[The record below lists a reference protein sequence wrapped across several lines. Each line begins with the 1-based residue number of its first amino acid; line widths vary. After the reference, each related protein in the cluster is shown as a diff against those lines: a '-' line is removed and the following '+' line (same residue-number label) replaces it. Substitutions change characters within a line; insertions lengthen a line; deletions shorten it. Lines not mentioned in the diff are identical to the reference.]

1 MTTIKNDE
9 NKVTL
14 RMVVKYFIK
23 KSKPY
28 KWLILLSL
36 LWSIIIAW
44 ISIVAPIYQ
53 TKLVDIVSMTW
64 IEKPELVTML
74 LKVLLI
80 LLILELINNWAW
92 RLVWFPMIKFEN
104 DATKDIYEECFQ
116 YIHKHSYR
124 FFSNNLSWSLIRKIS
139 KLAGSYETVV
149 DIFIFQILN
158 MIIFIPM
165 TIIIVMRES
174 ITIWFM
180 FLWFVIIYT
189 SIQIIFFNITKKY
202 EIEANEQNSKATWE
216 LSDSIINN
224 FNVSVFASL
233 PHEFKRFKE
242 TLTWRM
248 RVKKKQWTRG
258 ERSFFASGMT
268 ASIFSIWSIYFA
280 IKAWGAWIVSASV
293 IILVQ
298 LYVMRISNQLS
309 NIRYIL
315 KAMSRALWESTEML
329 EILNTPHEIQD
340 HTNKKLRVWDGKIDF
355 ENVTFSYIEWKN
367 VFNDLNLSIKPWEKV
382 AIVWASGSWKT
393 TLIKLLFRFFDI
405 QWWKI
410 LIDWQ
415 DISQV
420 TQDSLR
426 EQLSMVPQDPLLFHR
441 TIRENIAYWKPNATE
456 QEIIAVAKMA
466 KCHDFISG
474 LKDGYESYVWE
485 RWIKLSWWERQR
497 IAIAR
502 AILENKS
509 ILVMDEATSS
519 LDSESEKYIQDAMD
533 EVMKNKT
540 CIVIAHRLSTIAKM
554 DKIIVMDNWNIVEK
568 WSHNI
573 LIQNKDWIYQKLRS
587 IQSGWFLTD
596 EKKSE

>member
-1 MTTIKNDE
+1 
-9 NKVTL
+9 
-14 RMVVKYFIK
+14 MVVKYFLK

-36 LWSIIIAW
+36 IWSIIVAW
-44 ISIVAPIYQ
+44 VSIVSPIYQ

-64 IEKPELVTML
+64 EKSELVTML
-74 LKVLLI
+74 LKLLLI
-80 LLILELINNWAW
+80 ILILDLINIWAW
-92 RLVWFPMIKFEN
+92 RCVWFPMIKYEN
-104 DATKDIYEECFQ
+104 EATKDIYEECFQ

-124 FFSNNLSWSLIRKIS
+124 FFSNNLTWSLIRKIS
-139 KLAGSYETVV
+139 KLAWSYETVV
-149 DIFIFQILN
+149 DVFIFQILN
-158 MIIFIPM
+158 MVIFIPM
-165 TIIIVMRES
+165 TIIIVMRENVK
-174 ITIWFM
+174 IWLV
-180 FLWFVIIYT
+180 FLAFVIVYT
-189 SIQIIFFNITKKY
+189 TLQIIFFNITKKY
-202 EIEANEQNSKATWE
+202 EIEANERNSKTTWE

-224 FNVSVFASL
+224 FNVLIFASL
-233 PHEFKRFKE
+233 PYEFKRFKE
-242 TLTWRM
+242 TLTSWINIRW
-248 RVKKKQWTRG
+248 KQWRLWEWTY
-258 ERSFFASGMT
+258 FTSGVIT
-268 ASIFSIWSIYFA
+268 CIFGIWSIYFA
-280 IKAWGAWIVSASV
+280 IKAWWSGLIPASV

-309 NIRYIL
+309 NVRHIL
-315 KAMSRALWESTEML
+315 KALSRALWESTEML
-329 EILNTPHEIQD
+329 EILETPHEIQD
-340 HTNKKLRVWDGKIDF
+340 YTNKKIKIWNGKIDF
-355 ENVTFSYIEWKN
+355 EDVTFSYIEWKK
-367 VFNDLNLSIKPWEKV
+367 VFDGLNLSIKPGEKI

-393 TLIKLLFRFFDI
+393 SLIKLLFRFFDI

-426 EQLSMVPQDPLLFHR
+426 EQLSMVPQDPILFHR
-441 TIRENIAYWKPNATE
+441 TIKENIAYGRPNATE
-456 QEIIAVAKMA
+456 QEIIAAAKMA
-466 KCHDFISG
+466 KCHDFISS
-474 LKDGYESYVWE
+474 LKDGYESFVWE

-554 DKIIVMDNWNIVEK
+554 DKIIVMDNWKIVEK
-568 WSHNI
+568 WSHNV
-573 LIQNKDWIYQKLRS
+573 LIQNEDWIYHKLWS

-596 EKKSE
+596 ENL

>member
-1 MTTIKNDE
+1 MTTVENNE
-9 NKVTL
+9 NKITL
-14 RMVVKYFIK
+14 RMVIKYFIK

-28 KWLILLSL
+28 KRLILLSL

-80 LLILELINNWAW
+80 LLILELTNNWAR

-174 ITIWFM
+174 ITIWLM
-180 FLWFVIIYT
+180 FLWFVIVYT
-189 SIQIIFFNITKKY
+189 TIQIIFFNITKKY
-202 EIEANEQNSKATWE
+202 EIAANEQNSKATWE

-233 PHEFKRFKE
+233 PYEFKRFKE

-248 RVKKKQWTRG
+248 KVKKKQWTRW

-280 IKAWGAWIVSASV
+280 IKAWGAWLVSASV

-329 EILNTPHEIQD
+329 EILHTPHEIQD
-340 HTNKKLRVWDGKIDF
+340 HTNKKIKIWHWKIDF
-355 ENVTFSYIEWKN
+355 DNITFSYIEWKN

-426 EQLSMVPQDPLLFHR
+426 EQLSMVPQDPILFHR
-441 TIRENIAYWKPNATE
+441 TIKENIAYWKPNASE
-456 QEIIAVAKMA
+456 QEIIAAAKMA
-466 KCHDFISG
+466 RCHDFITS

-502 AILENKS
+502 AILENKN

-554 DKIIVMDNWNIVEK
+554 DKIIVMDNWKIVEK
-568 WSHNI
+568 WSHNV
-573 LIQNKDWIYQKLRS
+573 LIQNENWIYHKLWS
-587 IQSGWFLTD
+587 IQSWGFLTNED
-596 EKKSE
+596 N